1 MGIKKIVDSKRASHW
16 CANVVLV
23 ATIFSAPLSAAYA
36 QGIDLELTVKQLQ
49 QRVDTLERQQRND
62 SVTFTGSLRVG
73 SRGGQVKALQEF
85 LKQSPDIYPE
95 GLVTGYFGPLT
106 ENAVK
111 RFQQKEAI
119 EAIGI
124 VGPITRAKLNEIVIK
139 GATGT
144 TGTTGLTGQTGLT
157 GEAGTIGLTGEIGI
171 TGATGLTGATG
182 TIGLTG
188 ERGWGG
194 GTGATGLTGEIG
206 ITGATGTIGLTG
218 AAGDIGITGATG
230 LTGEIGITGATG
242 TIGLTGI
249 TGDIGITGA
258 TGLTGATGT
267 IGLTGPA
274 GAAGL
279 VLSAQYVQIGS
290 QPATVG
296 AGQPFTYTTTIL
308 STPGITAETAVFNPP
323 FTTSGTVFTLAN
335 IGKYEVNYTMSY
347 PTDGGVVLYVG
358 STIPTMVPL
367 PYTIIGKTPA
377 GAVSGSVIVET
388 TSTNSFLSV
397 NAAAG
402 NALPIAVP
410 PNSSTSNE
418 SATTVSFKQVAP

>member
-218 AAGDIGITGATG
+218 
-230 LTGEIGITGATG
+230 
-242 TIGLTGI
+242 I

>member
-188 ERGWGG
+188 
-194 GTGATGLTGEIG
+194 
-206 ITGATGTIGLTG
+206 
-218 AAGDIGITGATG
+218 
-230 LTGEIGITGATG
+230 
-242 TIGLTGI
+242 
-249 TGDIGITGA
+249 
-258 TGLTGATGT
+258 
-267 IGLTGPA
+267 PA